1 MKYIPHCLTIPR
13 LGVYPEMWLIYP
25 MQSIGENWIFPWLHV
40 SIANSFLVR
49 HGALCPLPIL
59 SDASRCNNHL
69 GGNIWKVL
77 DSYVEDIW
85 NSVLKGCIPWTP
97 KFRAGIAAESFLQAR
112 ITLMVKKRDSASQP
126 ALENLLPNVETQ
138 LLQLVLECF
147 YV

>member
-1 MKYIPHCLTIPR
+1 MGSTLKCDWYTQCNPLEKTEFSLDCRYPLQIASW
-13 LGVYPEMWLIYP
+13 LGMELCVH
-25 MQSIGENWIFPWLHV
+25 FPSSVMLH
-40 SIANSFLVR
+40 
-49 HGALCPLPIL
+49 
-59 SDASRCNNHL
+59 RCNNHL

-97 KFRAGIAAESFLQAR
+97 KFRAGIAVESFLQAR
-112 ITLMVKKRDSASQP
+112 ITLMVKKRDSVSQS